1 MQVFVFDWTAYA
13 ENVDKFRKDGKLTRL
28 GKEHFE
34 PQVAIDTFR
43 NHVSAWVELEKQGFD
58 GIAINEHHGTPFGL
72 GNSPN
77 LMAAAL
83 SQLTEKIKILVYANL
98 LPIHEPLRLAEEIA
112 MLDCMTGGRLIC
124 GVGRGAPREYKIFNV
139 PMDESRG
146 RFNEG
151 FEVMRRAW
159 TQDSFSFDGE
169 FYKFNDVAIWPRP
182 VQQPHPPVWIPLT
195 GSKESI
201 EWAAENDAAITP
213 GVFPGPMRED
223 TIRYFAKC
231 QAKHGRKVDPN
242 KISIMVDCYVA
253 DSKDQAIDEYGDHLM
268 YLFNTLL
275 RYDQVWQN
283 EVKKTKYYS
292 STAFEHLREGA
303 KGTLAEDGTVFNEW
317 DIDTVRGA
325 AQNMPLGTA
334 DEIVERIT
342 AECDDAGANNVLL
355 VINRGDM
362 PHGKYMNQIKRIGE
376 EVLPRLQ
383 AHNVTVVPHAQGEV
397 LAK

>member
-1 MQVFVFDWTAYA
+1 MQVFIFDWTAYT
-13 ENVDKFRKDGKLTRL
+13 ENLDKFRVDGQLPRL
-28 GKEHFE
+28 GKQHFD
-34 PQVAIDTFR
+34 PKVAQATYK
-43 NHVSAWVELEKQGFD
+43 NHIEAWVEMEKQGFD

-98 LPIHEPLRLAEEIA
+98 LPIHEPLRLAEEMA
-112 MLDCMTGGRLIC
+112 MLDCMTGGRLLC

-139 PMDESRG
+139 PMSQSRARFDEA
-146 RFNEG
+146 

-169 FYKFNDVAIWPRP
+169 FYKFNDVSIWPRP
-182 VQQPHPPVWIPLT
+182 AQDPYPPVWVPLT

-201 EWAAENDAAITP
+201 EWAAEHDATITP
-213 GVFPGPMRED
+213 GIFAGSMRED
-223 TIRYFAKC
+223 TIRYFAEC
-231 QAKHGRKVDPN
+231 QAKYGRKADPD

-253 DSKDQAIDEYGDHLM
+253 DSKQQAIDEYGPHLL

-275 RYDQVWQN
+275 GYDQVWQDD
-283 EVKKTKYYS
+283 VKKQGYYS

-317 DIDTVRGA
+317 TMDTVQTA
-325 AQNMPLGTA
+325 AQHMPVGTA
-334 DEIVERIT
+334 DEIVQRIV

-355 VINRGDM
+355 VCNRGDM
-362 PHGKYMNQIKRIGE
+362 PHDMYMNQVRRIGQ

-383 AHNVTVVPHAQGEV
+383 AHNVTFVPHAELRQAAE
-397 LAK
+397 